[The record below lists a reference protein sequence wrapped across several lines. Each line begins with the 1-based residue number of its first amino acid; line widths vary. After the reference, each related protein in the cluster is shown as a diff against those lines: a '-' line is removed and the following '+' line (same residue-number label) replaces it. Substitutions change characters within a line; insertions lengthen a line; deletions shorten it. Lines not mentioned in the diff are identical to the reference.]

1 MSTPDIEEAEFA
13 SILVRSGINL
23 TPDQVRGLL
32 PGALIFQHMIARVDA
47 PLPREAEPALTFNV
61 EQRS

>member
-1 MSTPDIEEAEFA
+1 MSTPDIEEAELA
-13 SILVRSGINL
+13 SILVRSGLNL
-23 TPDQVRGLL
+23 TPDQVCGLL
-32 PGALIFQHMIARVDA
+32 PGALIFQQMIARVDA

>member
-1 MSTPDIEEAEFA
+1 MSTPDIEEAELA
-13 SILVRSGINL
+13 SVLVRSGINL
-23 TPDQVRGLL
+23 TPDQVRGLQ
-32 PGALIFQHMIARVDA
+32 PGALIFQQMIARVDA